1 MPLRHLRKVHDFH
14 GVGVDGDGPGHG
26 GGRPVLG
33 AEAGGVRALAE
44 ESLLPSPGHS
54 SFPSLRPLICQC
66 ESLPLNFTASINIK
80 LK

>member
-33 AEAGGVRALAE
+33 AEAGGVRTLARVV
-44 ESLLPSPGHS
+44 LLLHQVIS
-54 SFPSLRPLICQC
+54 RPKHKPRV
-66 ESLPLNFTASINIK
+66 SDIK
-80 LK
+80 T